1 VIHLA
6 FCTLLATVAHADTVS
21 GDSIAATVS
30 KDLTPFKAC
39 YDANAKPGAAGKVVT
54 RFTVGADGK
63 VSKAEIASSELK
75 NEKLETCV
83 LDALRALT
91 FTAPSG
97 AGVQVE
103 YPFVFKPEAKAK
115 AKKPKS

>member
-6 FCTLLATVAHADTVS
+6 LFALLAHADTLS

-30 KDLTPFKAC
+30 KDLTPFKVC
-39 YDANAKPGAAGKVVT
+39 YDTNAKPGAAGKVVT

-63 VSKAEIASSELK
+63 VGKAEIASSELK

-83 LDALRALT
+83 LDALKTLT
-91 FTAPSG
+91 FTAPAGG
-97 AGVQVE
+97 AVQVE
-103 YPFVFKPEAKAK
+103 YPFVFQPSAKT
-115 AKKPKS
+115 KKKK